1 MNMIPH
7 FSLKNTHNGASNRLH
22 YPTINGTRV
31 ALLHNK
37 PRVVIDIYNDNT
49 TTSMEHKMKRIILLA
64 LVAVL
69 VGSVSF
75 AQTATPKVTKRQHH
89 QQQRIKEG
97 VKSGELTKGEAARLE
112 AQQGK
117 IAVDKAKAKSD
128 GAVTPAE
135 RAKLKREQDR
145 ASKKIYR
152 KKHNAKEAK

>member
-1 MNMIPH
+1 
-7 FSLKNTHNGASNRLH
+7 
-22 YPTINGTRV
+22 
-31 ALLHNK
+31 
-37 PRVVIDIYNDNT
+37 
-49 TTSMEHKMKRIILLA
+49 MEYTMKRIILLA

-69 VGSVSF
+69 ISSVSF

-97 VKSGELTKGEAARLE
+97 VKSGELTKGEAARVE

-128 GAVTPAE
+128 GVVTPAE

-145 ASKKIYR
+145 ASKNIYR